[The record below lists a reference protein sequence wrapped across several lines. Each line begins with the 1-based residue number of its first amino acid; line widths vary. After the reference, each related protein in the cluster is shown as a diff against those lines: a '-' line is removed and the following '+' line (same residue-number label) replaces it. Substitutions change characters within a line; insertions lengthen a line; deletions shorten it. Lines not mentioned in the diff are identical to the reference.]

1 VTGHATTSSATG
13 PAAEASSA
21 ALAGPGRFRPM
32 LPGRRRPAVH
42 TDNAA
47 RPGAL
52 YAVPAV
58 LVFGVFALVPL
69 VLVCWLSFTTW
80 NGLGDPRWTGLANWR
95 ELLSDPAL
103 SHSLRI
109 TAVLTLASW
118 ALQTPLA
125 LLLGVWAAGVQR
137 GRAVASALLFVP
149 LLFSGAATALSWK
162 SLLDPNFGLA
172 GVVAPWAGISDGDV
186 LGSSGGALTA
196 IIGVT
201 AWQFV
206 PFHMLMYQAA
216 ARNVPAHLYE
226 AATIDGAGRV
236 RQFWSITLPQL
247 RNTVVTSSTL
257 MIVGSMTT
265 FETILI
271 LTDGGP
277 GAATQ
282 SMPFRMY
289 QQAFKSFEMGPAA
302 ALATVLVLF
311 GTALSLLIVRVSGFG
326 RMRSTLEGI

>member
-1 VTGHATTSSATG
+1 MTA
-13 PAAEASSA
+13 PAPAPA
-21 ALAGPGRFRPM
+21 
-32 LPGRRRPAVH
+32 RPAFLGRTRAASH

-52 YAVPAV
+52 YAVPAI

-69 VLVCWLSFTTW
+69 VLVGWLSFTTW
-80 NGLGDPRWTGLANWR
+80 NGLGDPRWTGLGNWR
-95 ELLSDPAL
+95 DLITDPGLL
-103 SHSLRI
+103 HSLRI
-109 TAVLTLASW
+109 TAVLTIAGW
-118 ALQTPLA
+118 AVQTPLA
-125 LLLGVWAAGVQR
+125 LLLGVWAAGAQR
-137 GRAVASALLFVP
+137 GRAVASALVFLP
-149 LLFSGAATALSWK
+149 LLLSGAATALVWK
-162 SLLDPNFGLA
+162 ALLDPNFGLA
-172 GVVAPWAGISDGDV
+172 GSVGPWVGMPDGNL
-186 LGSSGGALTA
+186 LGTAGGALTA
-196 IIGVT
+196 IIAVG

-277 GAATQ
+277 GAGTQ

-289 QQAFKSFEMGPAA
+289 QQAFKSFEMGPAS

-311 GTALSLLIVRVSGFG
+311 GTALSLLIVRFSGFS